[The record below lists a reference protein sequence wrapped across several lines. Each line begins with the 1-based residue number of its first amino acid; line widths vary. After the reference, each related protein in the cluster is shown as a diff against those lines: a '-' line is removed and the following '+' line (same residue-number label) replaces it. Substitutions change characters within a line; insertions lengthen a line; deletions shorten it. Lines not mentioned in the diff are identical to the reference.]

1 VSSLLFAQDRFDGTW
16 EMKMDTLRF
25 SRAPEEYL
33 LNEGM
38 YHCLS
43 CVPKVDVKADGND
56 QKVTG
61 NPRFDTISVRV
72 VGPSSV
78 EFSYKKDG
86 KPTFACTETVSPNGN
101 TKVEEFT
108 ETPTSQRVTGRALF
122 SRTSK
127 GPTGSHALSGS
138 WEMRTIKNVSGT
150 GPTTTYQHTKD
161 GLKVSAGGT
170 TLDIKF
176 DGRDYPVQGE
186 PHSTVSLKRVNRD
199 TIEQTEKQDG
209 EVFRIIRM
217 TISKDGKSMNVVDT
231 DKQTDKQRGGTMTYT
246 AEKRP

>member
-1 VSSLLFAQDRFDGTW
+1 LFAPDRFDGTW

-38 YHCLS
+38 YHRLS

-61 NPRFDTISVRV
+61 TPRFDTISVRV

-86 KPTFACTETVSPNGN
+86 KPTFACTETVSPDGN
-101 TKVEEFT
+101 TKVKEFT
-108 ETPTSQRVTGRALF
+108 ETPTSQRDNGRALF
-122 SRTSK
+122 TRTSK
-127 GPTGSHALSGS
+127 GPTGSQALSGS

-150 GPTTTYQHTKD
+150 GRLPLTAH
-161 GLKVSAGGT
+161 
-170 TLDIKF
+170 
-176 DGRDYPVQGE
+176 
-186 PHSTVSLKRVNRD
+186 
-199 TIEQTEKQDG
+199 
-209 EVFRIIRM
+209 
-217 TISKDGKSMNVVDT
+217 
-231 DKQTDKQRGGTMTYT
+231 QRR
-246 AEKRP
+246 AEGVGWRHDPRHQVRW